1 MDGRISGGS
10 LKIRTRK
17 EERRRKLM
25 ESINFEGHAQR
36 RRRRMINELKMLLMP
51 KTMEMQLRLW

>member
-17 EERRRKLM
+17 EERRRRLM
-25 ESINFEGHAQR
+25 ESINFEGHMQR

-51 KTMEMQLRLW
+51 KIMEMLLRLW